1 MNSNVLSLP
10 RLTLEHPLN
19 RILRAKHEARDNNV
33 SLYEVHWNADFWGLN
48 LVLVFEKLGAEKK
61 SKIVSLLSHS
71 LIQEAYFIE
80 KGAMLMMSKFAVEA
94 KFAEERALFS
104 IFAAEEAKHF
114 LALKPFYIDSEQAG
128 ELNGFLSEMAK
139 ISSEA
144 SPRCAIYILQV
155 ILDGWGLW
163 HYKALAAATTNE
175 CLKKIF
181 EEIIHDEASHH
192 GAGVMIGR
200 HNENEFLHLPLQ
212 REISGYLKNLLRMIR
227 IGPVRVF
234 TALSSEVPSLS
245 YEEIK
250 GILIQLN
257 SKEVV
262 VSQLEIIAR
271 LIGQGPVPKIFID
284 SIQDLL
290 VAPSVD
296 EMASALEFLF
306 QNKSSAVE

>member
-10 RLTLEHPLN
+10 RLTIEHPLN
-19 RILRAKHEARDNNV
+19 RILRAKHEVHDNKV
-33 SLYEVHWNADFWGLN
+33 SISEGQWKADFWGLN
-48 LVLVFEKLGAEKK
+48 LVSVFEKLSVGKK
-61 SKIVSLLSHS
+61 SKIVCILSRS

-80 KGAMLMMSKFAVEA
+80 KGAMLMMSRFAVEA

-104 IFAAEEAKHF
+104 IFAADEAKHF

-128 ELNGFLSEMAK
+128 ESNGFLNEMAK

-144 SPRCAIYILQV
+144 SQLCAIYILQV
-155 ILDGWGLW
+155 ILEGWGLW

-192 GAGVMIGR
+192 GAGVMIGK
-200 HNENEFLHLPLQ
+200 HNEKDFLHLPIQL
-212 REISGYLKNLLRMIR
+212 EISGHLKNLLHMIR
-227 IGPVRVF
+227 IGPIRIF
-234 TALSSEVPSLS
+234 TALSSEVPSFS
-245 YEEIK
+245 YEKIK
-250 GILIQLN
+250 DILIQLN

-271 LIGQGPVPKIFID
+271 LIGQGPVPKIFMD
-284 SIQDLL
+284 SIKDLL

-296 EMASALEFLF
+296 EMASALEALF
-306 QNKSSAVE
+306 QNKSLVVE